1 MVNLNKYCHPLRLGS
16 GATCG
21 VLFYNQQKKQQN
33 KDLFSCHLL
42 LHVLSLLFLPSF
54 HGGRWMS
61 ASDFGVVEFLLKTS
75 GLRIIVLMSNSR
87 KTSECIAW
95 YSQISRPIGIWDY
108 PLEFSAVNIY
118 NSIRTRFRCG
128 KHGSA
133 LIWVIF
139 TSHYA
144 SIDQISQLWCEL
156 IKVARF
162 TNWLYWN
169 KIILTT

>member
-1 MVNLNKYCHPLRLGS
+1 MGLLVVSCFTTDNKRS
-16 GATCG
+16 RTRS
-21 VLFYNQQKKQQN
+21 
-33 KDLFSCHLL
+33 FSPAICLCMS
-42 LHVLSLLFLPSF
+42 LSLLFLPSF

-61 ASDFGVVEFLLKTS
+61 ASDFGSMEFLLKTS
-75 GLRIIVLMSNSR
+75 GLRIIVLMSSSR
-87 KTSECIAW
+87 KTSEYIAC
-95 YSQISRPIGIWDY
+95 YSQISRPTGIWDY

-118 NSIRTRFRCG
+118 NSIRTMFICG